1 MNEIKCPSCGKVFK
15 IDESSY
21 DSIVKQIRDHEF
33 EKELTERDKNFQVE
47 KDNAVKLAEANT
59 KEKLNDEISKLKLEV
74 SNLQNKIDLAE
85 SEKQTAVQNAVSK
98 REKELNDKISELT
111 LNNTALKNKVEFA
124 ESEKET
130 AIQNAVSKKEKEL
143 SEKISELTLDNTN
156 LKNDIKLKESE
167 SKLAIEKAVSDKDK
181 TIESLNS
188 QIQLSQ
194 KEFELKEKNNKESYA
209 IALKQ
214 KDEMIEYYKDMKAKF
229 STKMVGES
237 LEQYCSN
244 EFNKIRSLFPNAEFG
259 KDNDASSGS
268 KGDFIFRD
276 YDDEGN
282 EIVSIMFEMKNQ
294 NEETASKHKNIDFLK
309 ELDKDRNE
317 KKCEYA
323 VLVSLLEL
331 DNDLYNGGITDA
343 SNYYPKMYITRPQS
357 FISIITLLRS
367 AALKSVDVKKE
378 LLIAQRTSVDI
389 TNFEDNLNEFK
400 EGFARNYKLASD
412 NFNKAIDE
420 IDKTIDHLNKVR
432 DSLVKSDNNLRL
444 ANKKSEDLSIKKL
457 TNNAPSVRE
466 AFEKVKEEK
475 NN

>member
-1 MNEIKCPSCGKVFK
+1 MNEIKCPSCGKVFQ
-15 IDESSY
+15 IDEASY

-33 EKELTERDKNFQVE
+33 EKEIVEREKNYQLDKE
-47 KDNAVKLAEANT
+47 NAVKLAEANT
-59 KEKLNDEISKLKLEV
+59 KEKLNEEISKLKLEM
-74 SNLQNKIDLAE
+74 SLLQNKV
-85 SEKQTAVQNAVSK
+85 EK
-98 REKELNDKISELT
+98 
-111 LNNTALKNKVEFA
+111 A

-130 AIQNAVSKKEKEL
+130 AVQNAVNKTEKEL
-143 SEKISELTLDNTN
+143 NSKINELILDNN
-156 LKNDIKLKESE
+156 SLKNDLKLKESE
-167 SKLAIEKAVSDKDK
+167 NKLAIEKAIADKDK
-181 TIESLNS
+181 TIDNLTNQIELSKKEYELNEK
-188 QIQLSQ
+188 
-194 KEFELKEKNNKESYA
+194 KEKESYA

-237 LEQYCSN
+237 LEKYCDKSFN
-244 EFNKIRSLFPNAEFG
+244 EIRSLFPNAQFG

-276 YDDEGN
+276 FDDEGN

-294 NEETASKHKNIDFLK
+294 NEETASKHKNVDFLK

-343 SNYYPKMYITRPQS
+343 SHIYPKMYIVRPQS

-367 AALKSVDVKKE
+367 AALKSIDIKKE

-412 NFNKAIDE
+412 NFGKAIDE

-432 DSLVKSDNNLRL
+432 DSLLKSDNNLRL

-466 AFEKVKEEK
+466 AFEKIKEKKE
-475 NN
+475 